1 MMKADRIRAMTNT
14 APQGIALITGGNRGI
29 GYATALSLAKRNIPI
44 IFTSRDAARGA
55 ASAERIRDL
64 VPDAQVEVLSLD
76 LASMR
81 SIREFAAGF
90 LARRTPLRALINNAG
105 AIGLGKNIEFTSDGF
120 ELEFGINHLGHF
132 LLTHLLMPA
141 LELAPGSRVISVS
154 SIRHIPGKGGVG
166 ARFDFDNLK
175 GEKSYEPRLS
185 YNNTKLANVWFAY
198 ELQRRYGTRG
208 LVSIAACPGF
218 VPETLAVSQTGL
230 NRFIYTR
237 LLPLIPGAR
246 PASVSGDELSALAV
260 DPAYANEGGTF
271 YASGKKIPSS
281 PASYDEASARRLWE
295 LSERLTGIGPNA

>member
-1 MMKADRIRAMTNT
+1 MTNT

-29 GYATALSLAKRNIPI
+29 GYATALSLAQRNIHI
-44 IFTSRDAARGA
+44 IFTSRDASRGQ
-55 ASAERIRDL
+55 ASADKIRAL
-64 VPDAQVEVLSLD
+64 APGARVEVLSLD
-76 LASMR
+76 LASMA
-81 SIREFAAGF
+81 SIRSFAAAF
-90 LARRTPLRALINNAG
+90 LARGTPLRALVNNAG
-105 AIGLGKNIEFTSDGF
+105 AIGLGKQIEFTQDGF
-120 ELEFGINHLGHF
+120 ELEFGTNHLGHF
-132 LLTHLLMPA
+132 LLTHLLMPSLEA
-141 LELAPGSRVISVS
+141 LPGSRVISVS

-166 ARFDFDNLK
+166 ARFDFEDLK

-198 ELQRRYGTRG
+198 ELQRRFGNRG

-230 NRFIYTR
+230 NRFVYTR

-246 PASVSGDELSALAV
+246 PAAVSGEELSALAV
-260 DPAYANEGGTF
+260 DPAYAKEGGSF

-295 LSERLTGIGPNA
+295 LSEKLTGISED

>member
-1 MMKADRIRAMTNT
+1 MTHT
-14 APQGIALITGGNRGI
+14 PAQGIALITGGNRGI
-29 GYATALSLAKRNIPI
+29 GYATALSLATRNIPI
-44 IFTSRDAARGA
+44 AFTSRDAARGA
-55 ASAERIRDL
+55 ASAARIRAL
-64 VPDAQVEVLSLD
+64 VPGAQVEVLSLD
-76 LASMR
+76 LASMA
-81 SIREFAAGF
+81 SIRTFAAAF
-90 LARRTPLRALINNAG
+90 LARGTPLRALINNAG
-105 AIGLGKNIEFTSDGF
+105 AIGLGKQIEFTQDGF
-120 ELEFGINHLGHF
+120 EVEFGINHLGHF

-141 LELAPGSRVISVS
+141 LEAWPGARVISVS

-198 ELQRRYGTRG
+198 ELQRRYANHG

-246 PASVSGDELSALAV
+246 PASVSGDELAALAI
-260 DPAYANEGGTF
+260 DPAYAKDGGTF
-271 YASGKKIPSS
+271 YASGKKIASS

-295 LSERLTGIGPNA
+295 LSEKLTGMGPA